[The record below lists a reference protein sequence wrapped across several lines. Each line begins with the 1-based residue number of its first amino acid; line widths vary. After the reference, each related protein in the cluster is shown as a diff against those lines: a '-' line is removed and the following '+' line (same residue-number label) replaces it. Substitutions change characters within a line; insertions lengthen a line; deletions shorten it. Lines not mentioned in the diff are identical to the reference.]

1 MHDLRHDYTS
11 RKISPWGG
19 IKFFYKTYLQSG
31 IRDCL
36 LQADLPQKGS
46 NRGYE
51 SIDLVEG
58 FMTSVVLGS
67 RRLAHSE
74 YIRQDEVI
82 REIFGW
88 ERGMGCA
95 STFSR
100 FFSKFSV
107 DRNNEVFPTIMKS
120 WFESMAVKKMTI
132 DIDSTVITRYGKQEE
147 ACVGY
152 NPTKPGRV
160 SHHPLMAFCDDLK
173 MVVNAWMRS
182 GDSHSSTNMDEFFT
196 ELLEI
201 VPAEKIGLLRGDSG
215 FCGEKVFQLLEN
227 QASAVNYIIRMKHT
241 PALINRILEQS
252 TWIVN
257 SQVANQVKYCEFD
270 YQAHGWSKPRRIVA
284 ALIPELGKQDQQ
296 QRVMFAEDEIRSN
309 HRIMAF
315 VTNSGLP
322 CKEIHTLY
330 NGRADCENRI
340 KELKYDYGIDGF
352 ALQQF
357 GAMEAAFRFT
367 MLAYNIMSLFRQK
380 VLLSPSAKRLST
392 IKFECIAI
400 GSYLGKTNGKKTLK
414 LSAEG
419 KRRHFLEHI
428 FENADNLA
436 PPFQFSNA

>member
-11 RKISPWGG
+11 RKISPWGC

-74 YIRQDEVI
+74 CIRQDEVI

-95 STFSR
+95 SSFSR

-160 SHHPLMAFCDDLK
+160 VYSDDIDPLFREVDPAKSVFP
-173 MVVNAWMRS
+173 
-182 GDSHSSTNMDEFFT
+182 STGQFLDCRNSR
-196 ELLEI
+196 LLH
-201 VPAEKIGLLRGDSG
+201 VP
-215 FCGEKVFQLLEN
+215 
-227 QASAVNYIIRMKHT
+227 
-241 PALINRILEQS
+241 
-252 TWIVN
+252 
-257 SQVANQVKYCEFD
+257 
-270 YQAHGWSKPRRIVA
+270 
-284 ALIPELGKQDQQ
+284 
-296 QRVMFAEDEIRSN
+296 
-309 HRIMAF
+309 
-315 VTNSGLP
+315 
-322 CKEIHTLY
+322 
-330 NGRADCENRI
+330 GRAVRFIRLKIWASSLRYGGSSSLTENNLSYSSIRNWFNR
-340 KELKYDYGIDGF
+340 DYISSD
-352 ALQQF
+352 
-357 GAMEAAFRFT
+357 E
-367 MLAYNIMSLFRQK
+367 
-380 VLLSPSAKRLST
+380 
-392 IKFECIAI
+392 
-400 GSYLGKTNGKKTLK
+400 
-414 LSAEG
+414 
-419 KRRHFLEHI
+419 EH
-428 FENADNLA
+428 EE
-436 PPFQFSNA
+436 PC